1 MVRYASDLVLLLEK
15 TPVLWAV
22 SVSGIAALVSV
33 LPENVEKCKK
43 NEKMREERDITTE
56 RRERHYRHSSVG
68 ASVGVEERKKTS
80 GSLRR

>member
-1 MVRYASDLVLLLEK
+1 MLLEK

-43 NEKMREERDITTE
+43 NEKIRLDDREKRETLPSFFCWGFS
-56 RRERHYRHSSVG
+56 RR
-68 ASVGVEERKKTS
+68 
-80 GSLRR
+80 